1 MKRVAGA
8 GSIADP
14 YIELGSAFANT
25 VFAQNNDVAPGT
37 NTDAQLTL
45 SNCVSSTGGI
55 FELRTFGWNGQLA
68 QKGGTGAYQLTVTFG
83 PPA

>member
-8 GSIADP
+8 GSILDP
-14 YIELGSAFANT
+14 YIELGSAFTNT
-25 VFAQNNDVAPGT
+25 VFTKNDDVALG
-37 NTDAQLTL
+37 NIDAQLTL
-45 SNCVSSTGGI
+45 STCVSSTGGI
-55 FELRTFGWNGQLA
+55 FELRAFGWNGQLG